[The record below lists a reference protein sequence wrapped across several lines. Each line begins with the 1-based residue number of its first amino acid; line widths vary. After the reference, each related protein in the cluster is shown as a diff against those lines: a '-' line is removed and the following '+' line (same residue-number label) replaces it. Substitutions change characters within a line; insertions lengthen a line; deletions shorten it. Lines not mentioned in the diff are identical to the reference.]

1 MAAKY
6 RWLLRIANGMICP
19 AYHVRPLRGLSTLSS
34 CYPRSLSRLG
44 FRRLQPK
51 LVRRPGVIHSVTP
64 PGSVPY
70 RRNRTSELSH
80 TNATTRVQAN
90 PTLQPGGQDNP
101 NNQEQSHA
109 NVIALGLPTT
119 LADDVRKKSY
129 GRGTRD
135 KTNWL
140 KKL

>member
-64 PGSVPY
+64 SGVSAIPTQQNQRVEPHQRYNQGAKLTQRY
-70 RRNRTSELSH
+70 NQGAKTTQTTENR
-80 TNATTRVQAN
+80 AM
-90 PTLQPGGQDNP
+90 PM
-101 NNQEQSHA
+101 
-109 NVIALGLPTT
+109 
-119 LADDVRKKSY
+119 
-129 GRGTRD
+129 
-135 KTNWL
+135 
-140 KKL
+140 